1 MPANTAVEVA
11 ALAGSV
17 ASTNMSVWG
26 LIGQADIV
34 VKFVMALLM
43 FASLWCWTIIF
54 DKWNYFKGVK
64 YRGGKFDK
72 AYRSTRSF
80 ASLFEKMDKKEPGS
94 PMAAMFVAG
103 VIEVKNSYPSSGKK
117 VSAEEIEI
125 FKEKLL
131 NAVYRVKHIA
141 VERMEKNLIFLAT
154 VGSAAPFVGL
164 FGTVWGIVNSF
175 QAIAATKNTTLA
187 VVAPG
192 IAEALLATAIG
203 LFAAIPAVIFYNFFS
218 NEIRQASGRLDDYA
232 NELVTTLTYQTE

>member
-1 MPANTAVEVA
+1 MPASTAVEVA
-11 ALAGSV
+11 AVAGSV

-43 FASLWCWTIIF
+43 LGSLWCWTIIF
-54 DKWNYFKGVK
+54 DKWNYFKNVK
-64 YRGGKFDK
+64 QRSAKFEK
-72 AYRSTRSF
+72 SYRSSR
-80 ASLFEKMDKKEPGS
+80 AVGALFERMDKKDPGC
-94 PMAAMFVAG
+94 PMAAMFIAG
-103 VIEVKNSYPSSGKK
+103 VVEAKNSYPNTGKK
-117 VSAEEIEI
+117 ITPEDINV
-125 FKEKLL
+125 FKEKLF
-131 NAVYRVKHIA
+131 NSVSRVKNIA

-154 VGSAAPFVGL
+154 VGSASPFIGL

-203 LFAAIPAVIFYNFFS
+203 LFAAIPAVIFYNLFS
-218 NEIRQASGRLDDYA
+218 NEIRQSAGRLDDFT
-232 NELVTTLTYQTE
+232 NELVTTLAHQAE